1 MEEKSAGSGGAK
13 AELAATLTRVLSQR
27 VAGFRSLQSCERLSG
42 GASQETYRVVI
53 ETADGPRK
61 LAMRRAPGGSRYA
74 FSATGPGLR
83 AEAKLFAAARAAG
96 VPEPAILH
104 LLEEGDGLGDGFLME
119 WMEGETLG
127 ARITR
132 APELDAVR
140 PQLARQCGEVLARIH
155 AIDVDAAGLADMLQ
169 ARTPEQLVHESW
181 DLYQAYATPQPMID
195 YAARWL
201 LEHLPPA
208 LPPRLVHGDF
218 RNGNLMVSAE
228 HGIVA
233 VLDWELAHLGDPLRD
248 LGWLCTNSWRFGR
261 SDLPVGGFGALDDL
275 LAGYASVSGTA
286 VDPAHVKFWI
296 VFGSFWWSV
305 GCLSMAQ
312 FYRLGADKSVE
323 RATIGRR
330 SSECQVDCVNL
341 LIPGPVELID
351 PADLAASADL
361 PRIDELV
368 TSVRDYLRN
377 DVMSAAKGRTQ
388 FLARVG
394 GNALDMVLRELA
406 IGPEHRQR
414 RREQLRGLLGADDD
428 LEALEWRLVHE
439 LRESRM
445 PLDQPG
451 LARYLRNSVVNQV
464 AIDQPTYSGYKTA
477 IAGDGPKP
485 PLA

>member
-1 MEEKSAGSGGAK
+1 MSTDRSEFEALLRAG
-13 AELAATLTRVLSQR
+13 LQR
-27 VAGFRSLQSCERLSG
+27 QIPGFRELVSCERLSG

-74 FSATGPGLR
+74 FSAAGPGLR
-83 AEAKLFAAARAAG
+83 AEAKLLAAARAAG

-104 LLEEGDGLGDGFLME
+104 VFEERDGLGDGFLME
-119 WMEGETLG
+119 WIEGETLG

-155 AIDVDAAGLADMLQ
+155 AIDVRAAGLAEMLQ

-181 DLYQAYATPQPMID
+181 DLYQAYGTPQPMID
-195 YAARWL
+195 FAARWL

-208 LPPRLVHGDF
+208 SPPRLVHGDF

-228 HGIVA
+228 RGIVA
-233 VLDWELAHLGDPLRD
+233 VLDWELAHLGDSMRD

-261 SDLPVGGFGALDDL
+261 SDLPVGGFGMIDDL
-275 LAGYASVSGTA
+275 LAGYASVSGTH

-296 VFGSFWWSV
+296 VFGSFWWAV
-305 GCLSMAQ
+305 GCLSMSQ
-312 FYRLGADKSVE
+312 FYRIGADKSAE
-323 RATIGRR
+323 RAAIGRR

-341 LIPGPVELID
+341 LIPGPVDLIE

-377 DVMSAAKGRTQ
+377 DVMNAAKGRTQ
-388 FLARVG
+388 FLARVA
-394 GNALDMVLRELA
+394 GNSLDIVLRELA
-406 IGPEHRQR
+406 IGPALRQR
-414 RREQLRGLLGADDD
+414 RREQLRGLLGTDDD
-428 LEALEWRLVHE
+428 LEGLEWQLVRA
-439 LRESRM
+439 LREGRM
-445 PLDQPG
+445 PLDQAG
-451 LARYLRNSVVNQV
+451 LAQYLRNSVVNQV
-464 AIDQPTYSGYKTA
+464 AIDQPQYSGHRTA
-477 IAGDGPKP
+477 IGDAGRKP
-485 PLA
+485 PAA